1 MLRGACGDDMIYMYI
16 FLRFFAYSDSAEVL
30 SLRKEHNLMTIG
42 NFQTTG
48 IAALAP
54 MAGVADRAFRE
65 LCVGF
70 GAGYC
75 VGEMASAKGLIM
87 HDRKSAELL
96 EVTEAERPMAVQLF
110 GSSPEI
116 MAQAVEKALVYSPQA
131 IDINMGCP
139 TPKITGN
146 GTGSA
151 LMKDPQL
158 CGRIVEQVA
167 AAAGETPVTV
177 KIRMGWDSQSINAVE
192 VAKICEQA
200 GAAAIT
206 VHARTR
212 EQMYAPPADWNI
224 ITQVRQ
230 AVSVPVIGNGDI
242 FTAADAM
249 RMLEETGCAMV
260 MIGRA
265 ALGNPWLFSQI
276 NSLYEHGV
284 ELPPPT
290 LLERMTV
297 MRRHIGRLVECK
309 GEYIGMREARKHAA
323 WYMRGLRGAAR
334 LRGRCADL
342 ARLEDIDG
350 LIRLVLEENLSRPED
365 GE

>member
-1 MLRGACGDDMIYMYI
+1 M
-16 FLRFFAYSDSAEVL
+16 
-30 SLRKEHNLMTIG
+30 NIG

-65 LCVGF
+65 LCVSF

-87 HDRKSAELL
+87 HDRKSAQLL
-96 EVTEAERPMAVQLF
+96 EVTEPERPMAVQLF
-110 GSSPEI
+110 GSVPDI
-116 MAQAVEKALVYSPQA
+116 MAQAVEKALGYSPEA

-151 LMKDPQL
+151 LMKDPDL
-158 CGRIVEQVA
+158 CGRIVEKVT
-167 AAAGETPVTV
+167 AAAGDTPVTV
-177 KIRMGWDSQSINAVE
+177 KIRKGWDSNSVNAVE

-200 GAAAIT
+200 GARAIT

-212 EQMYAPPADWNI
+212 EQMYAPPADWDI
-224 ITQVRQ
+224 IAQVVR

-242 FTAADAM
+242 FTAEDAVH
-249 RMLEETGCAMV
+249 MLEQTGCAMV
-260 MIGRA
+260 MVGRG
-265 ALGNPWLFSQI
+265 ALGNPWIFSQI
-276 NSLYEHGV
+276 NSLYEH
-284 ELPPPT
+284 ERPMPLPT
-290 LLERMTV
+290 LNERMVV
-297 MRRHIGRLVECK
+297 MYRHIEKLVEYK

-323 WYMRGLRGAAR
+323 WYMRGLRGAAK
-334 LRGRCADL
+334 LRGMCAEL
-342 ARLEDIDG
+342 EKLEDMKN
-350 LIRLVLEENLSRPED
+350 LIRLVMENAKANEE
-365 GE
+365 

>member
-1 MLRGACGDDMIYMYI
+1 MI
-16 FLRFFAYSDSAEVL
+16 
-30 SLRKEHNLMTIG
+30 IG

-65 LCVGF
+65 LCVSF

-75 VGEMASAKGLIM
+75 VGEMASAKGLM
-87 HDRKSAELL
+87 MSDRKSAQLL
-96 EVTEAERPMAVQLF
+96 DVTEPERPMAVQLF

-116 MAQAVEKALVYSPQA
+116 MAQAVEKALEHRPQA

-158 CGRIVEQVA
+158 CGRIVEKVVA
-167 AAAGETPVTV
+167 AAGDTPVTV
-177 KIRMGWDSQSINAVE
+177 KIRKGWDSGTVNAVE
-192 VAKICEQA
+192 VAVICEQA
-200 GAAAIT
+200 GAAAIA

-212 EQMYAPPADWNI
+212 EQMYAPPADWDI
-224 ITQVRQ
+224 ITQVRR

-242 FTAADAM
+242 FSAEDAM

-260 MIGRA
+260 MVGRA
-265 ALGNPWLFSQI
+265 ALGNPWIFSQI
-276 NSLYEHGV
+276 NSLYEH
-284 ELPPPT
+284 ERQLPSPG
-290 LLERMTV
+290 LAERMVV
-297 MRRHIGRLVECK
+297 MRRHIEKLCEYK
-309 GEYIGMREARKHAA
+309 GEYIGMREARKHTA
-323 WYMRGLRGAAR
+323 WYMRGLHGAAK
-334 LRGRCADL
+334 LRGKCADL
-342 ARLEDIDG
+342 NRLEDMDA
-350 LIRLVLEENLSRPED
+350 LIRLVMEHAAQAD
-365 GE
+365 

>member
-1 MLRGACGDDMIYMYI
+1 M
-16 FLRFFAYSDSAEVL
+16 
-30 SLRKEHNLMTIG
+30 KIG

-65 LCVGF
+65 LCVSY

-87 HDRKSAELL
+87 HDRKSAQLL
-96 EVTEAERPMAVQLF
+96 EVTQPERPMAVQLF

-116 MAQAVEKALVYSPQA
+116 MAQAVEKALEYSPEA

-158 CGRIVEQVA
+158 CGAIVEKVTA
-167 AAAGETPVTV
+167 AAEETPVTV
-177 KIRMGWDSQSINAVE
+177 KIRKGWDSGSVNAVE

-200 GAAAIT
+200 GAKAIT

-212 EQMYAPPADWNI
+212 EQMYAPPADWDI
-224 ITQVRQ
+224 IAQVKR
-230 AVSVPVIGNGDI
+230 AVSIPVIGNGDI
-242 FTAADAM
+242 FSAEDAM
-249 RMLEETGCAMV
+249 AMLEQTGCDMV
-260 MIGRA
+260 MVGRA
-265 ALGNPWLFSQI
+265 ALGNPWIFAQI
-276 NSLYEHGV
+276 NSLYEH
-284 ELPPPT
+284 ERLLPGPGLT
-290 LLERMTV
+290 ERMLV
-297 MRRHIGRLVECK
+297 MRKHIGKLVEYK

-323 WYMRGLRGAAR
+323 WYMRGLRGAAK
-334 LRGRCADL
+334 LRGMCAEL
-342 ARLEDIDG
+342 EKLEDLDG
-350 LIRLVLEENLSRPED
+350 LIRLVMESANNDE
-365 GE
+365 

>member
-1 MLRGACGDDMIYMYI
+1 MR
-16 FLRFFAYSDSAEVL
+16 
-30 SLRKEHNLMTIG
+30 IG

-65 LCVGF
+65 LCVSF

-87 HDRKSAELL
+87 HDRKSAQLL
-96 EVTEAERPMAVQLF
+96 EVTEPERPMAVQLF
-110 GSSPEI
+110 GSVPEI
-116 MAQAVEKALVYSPQA
+116 MAQATEKALGYSPEA

-158 CGRIVEQVA
+158 CGRIVESVT
-167 AAAGETPVTV
+167 AAAGDTPVTV
-177 KIRMGWDSQSINAVE
+177 KIRKGWDANSVNAVE

-200 GAAAIT
+200 GAKAIT

-212 EQMYAPPADWNI
+212 EQMYAPPADWDI
-224 ITQVRQ
+224 ISEVVR

-242 FTAADAM
+242 FTAEDALH
-249 RMLEETGCAMV
+249 MLEQTGCAMV
-260 MIGRA
+260 MVGRG
-265 ALGNPWLFSQI
+265 ALGNPWIFSQI
-276 NSLYEHGV
+276 NSLYEH
-284 ELPPPT
+284 ERPLPGPGLT
-290 LLERMTV
+290 ERMVV
-297 MRRHIGRLVECK
+297 MRRHVEKLVEYK

-323 WYMRGLRGAAR
+323 WYMRGLRGAAK
-334 LRGRCADL
+334 LRGLCAEL
-342 ARLEDIDG
+342 EKLEDIDN
-350 LIRLVLEENLSRPED
+350 LIRLVMEKATEE
-365 GE
+365 

>member
-1 MLRGACGDDMIYMYI
+1 MI
-16 FLRFFAYSDSAEVL
+16 
-30 SLRKEHNLMTIG
+30 NIG
-42 NFQTTG
+42 NFRTTG

-65 LCVGF
+65 LCVSF

-75 VGEMASAKGLIM
+75 VGEMASAKGLMM
-87 HDRKSAELL
+87 HDRKSAQLL

-110 GSSPEI
+110 GSVPEI
-116 MAQAVEKALVYSPQA
+116 MAQATAKALEYRPQA

-151 LMKDPQL
+151 LMKNPGL
-158 CGRIVEQVA
+158 CGRIVESVVS
-167 AAAGETPVTV
+167 AAGDTPVTV
-177 KIRMGWDSQSINAVE
+177 KIRKGWDSDSVNAVE

-200 GAAAIT
+200 GAAAIA

-212 EQMYAPPADWNI
+212 EQMYAPPADWDI
-224 ITQVRQ
+224 IAQVKR

-242 FTAADAM
+242 FSAEDAM
-249 RMLEETGCAMV
+249 HMMEQTGCDMV
-260 MIGRA
+260 MVGRA
-265 ALGNPWLFSQI
+265 ALGDPWIFSRI
-276 NSLYEHGV
+276 NSLYEHQV
-284 ELPPPT
+284 TLPEPGLT
-290 LLERMTV
+290 ERMSV
-297 MRRHIGRLVECK
+297 MHRHIERLVEYK

-334 LRGRCADL
+334 LRGKCADL
-342 ARLEDIDG
+342 TKLEDLDG
-350 LIRLVLEENLSRPED
+350 LIRIVLEENAAM
-365 GE
+365 

>member
-1 MLRGACGDDMIYMYI
+1 M
-16 FLRFFAYSDSAEVL
+16 
-30 SLRKEHNLMTIG
+30 KIG

-96 EVTEAERPMAVQLF
+96 EVTDAERPMAVQLF
-110 GSSPEI
+110 GSDPQI
-116 MAQAVEKALVYSPQA
+116 MAQAVEKALAYSPQA

-158 CGRIVEQVA
+158 CGKIVESVT

-177 KIRMGWDSQSINAVE
+177 KIRMGWDSRSINAVE

-212 EQMYAPPADWNI
+212 EQMYAPPADWSI
-224 ITQVRQ
+224 ITAVRQ

-242 FTAADAM
+242 FTAEDAM
-249 RMLEETGCAMV
+249 RMLEETGCEMV

-265 ALGNPWLFSQI
+265 ALGNPWLFAQI

-284 ELPPPT
+284 TLPSPT

-297 MRRHIGRLVECK
+297 MRRHIARLVECK
-309 GEYIGMREARKHAA
+309 GEYIGMREARKHSA

-334 LRGRCADL
+334 LRGKCADL
-342 ARLEDIDG
+342 VHIEDIDA
-350 LIRLVLEENLSRPED
+350 LIRLVLEENLTRPED
-365 GE
+365 ETD

>member
-1 MLRGACGDDMIYMYI
+1 MKIA
-16 FLRFFAYSDSAEVL
+16 
-30 SLRKEHNLMTIG
+30 

-87 HDRKSAELL
+87 HDRKSAGLL
-96 EVTEAERPMAVQLF
+96 EVTDAERPMAVQLF
-110 GSSPEI
+110 GSSPQI
-116 MAQAVEKALVYSPQA
+116 MAQAVEKALEYSPQA

-158 CGRIVEQVA
+158 CGAIVESVVA
-167 AAAGETPVTV
+167 AAGSTPVTV
-177 KIRMGWDSQSINAVE
+177 KIRKGWDSNSVNAVE
-192 VAKICEQA
+192 VARICAQA
-200 GAAAIT
+200 GAAAIA

-212 EQMYAPPADWNI
+212 EQMYAPPADWDI
-224 ITQVRQ
+224 ITEVRR
-230 AVSVPVIGNGDI
+230 AVDVPVIGNGDI
-242 FTAADAM
+242 FSAEDAM
-249 RMLEETGCAMV
+249 RMLEETGCHMV
-260 MIGRA
+260 MVGRA
-265 ALGNPWLFSQI
+265 ALGNPWIFTQI

-284 ELPPPT
+284 TLPAPT

-297 MRRHIGRLVECK
+297 MRRHIARLVECK

-342 ARLEDIDG
+342 EKLEDIDA
-350 LIRLVLEENLSRPED
+350 LIRLVLEENLSRSDD
-365 GE
+365 GAQ